1 MGQTGF
7 GYKIKIQDIL
17 DNQIPEQI
25 HAENPKFAEFLQQY
39 YISQEIQGGSVD
51 IIDNLVNYLKLDNLT
66 PDVISGSYE
75 LSSSI
80 SSSDT
85 TISVSNTK
93 GFPDRYGLLKIG
105 DEIITYKSK
114 TTNSFVDCVRGFSGI
129 VEHGKVLTF
138 SSTNASSHDSGSTIS
153 NLSVSFLNEIYKNIK
168 FLLLNE
174 LDTTSLSSELN
185 VNNFIKNSKSLY
197 QTKGTKESIRIL
209 FNALYG
215 ITPQVLD
222 LENFVAKLSNAKYV
236 RRSEVLFQAVSGDDP
251 QKLIGQEISKN
262 TDSSVKATVSEIEI
276 YTRKSEVF
284 YKFLFFIGFSD
295 DTSSGISDF
304 ETTPT
309 TKVVHNIQ
317 TSDNTN
323 TLTVDTTVNFPESGS
338 VFYNNTEIFYTA
350 KSLNQFFGCYTE
362 GDTYINLNIPKTSNV
377 YSSLT
382 YFGYEEG
389 DTSKKVTLRLIGTI
403 SNLLF
408 AEGEAESK
416 YVFNEDQTINV
427 GNFGEIIGN
436 PNRRQTLQQVL
447 ANSLIYNTSTRYEL
461 NTISF
466 QSNFAT
472 ILTEVDFTS
481 LKVGDRVEFLQR
493 NTEILVTDLS
503 NVTVTSID
511 FNTGTVEFSSPLTSL
526 DSNKKYDIRRVLDF
540 ASSNPISLKYDNIA
554 SNIINLYQQNDDNY
568 YIASNSLPGYLITK
582 DLVSSE
588 VSELID
594 YDTFEKKYETVK
606 LSTQT
611 SLLSGDKVYYSHTG
625 DNPIGGLVEGEYY
638 ITVSDDF
645 LEIKLYTSLSSI
657 PANKFIYLSDL
668 PEGTHK
674 FTLNSQKTDD
684 GKLYP
689 QKLFK
694 KIRLN
699 GPLADADTED
709 VGSETVGVL
718 ANGVEIKSYKSP
730 DIFYY
735 GPIDDV
741 DILNT
746 GENFDVVN
754 PPQLSVGVGTAK
766 IEPVVRGSIKDVIV
780 LPHNFEVEEPINL
793 SVTGGNG
800 KNVSLKP
807 ITRSTS
813 RDVFFNAR
821 TLDDNGGLSIDDETI
836 SFLTPHNFYDGQKVY
851 YDKNDINNPSIGIG
865 PYEGADTNTT
875 GTLTNNSSYYVDV
888 INDVTVQLYPTLS
901 DYNAGINTVGFTTVG
916 NFGIHKFKTAPAKVL
931 DKIVVESGGEGF
943 ESRKLTVK
951 PVGVSTIA
959 DTITFKNHGFSS
971 GELVTYST
979 SGTSIGGLSS
989 LNQYYI
995 LKVDD
1000 NSFRLSNAGV
1010 GGTDTQYYNRGK
1022 YEDITSS
1029 GSGYHYF
1036 NYPEIK
1042 VTASYVAT
1050 ASQSTE
1056 TIECVPK
1063 VTGQIIDAFVYEEGE
1078 DYGSTLINVEQISK
1092 LKVLN
1097 GKNAELTPVVTNGE
1111 ITSVVV
1117 SYYGVEYF
1125 SRPDLEVV
1133 GPTGTGAILHPTISN
1148 GRITSVTVISGGKG
1162 YTNNETRVVIKPRG
1176 NNLTAI
1182 PKIRPLHVNNAYRYG
1197 TQFKNRRDASFEV
1210 LEKNKSGELQYLVL
1224 GYQEKLRDVFDD
1236 TGGHSPIIGWA
1247 YDGNPIYGP
1256 FGYTDPNDTQSTIKL
1271 MAPSYVLDTSNVK
1284 NRLSTSDYVPG
1295 YFVEDY
1301 KYTGEGDLD
1310 RFNGRF
1316 CKTPEFPNGIYAYF
1330 ATSELNSEGEYVAK
1344 YPYFV
1349 KNYRSLPLR
1358 ENQNS
1363 DLLNQSFDFKNSNLL
1378 RNTNPYKEGAE
1389 YASYDFFITDKTTK
1403 QIISADIP
1411 SKGVVESFNITEDGD
1426 SFKINDVLNFEPVDN
1441 FGEGLSVT
1449 VSEIKG
1455 KEITSITTKDNKY
1468 TGAKFFKNS
1477 NNSSYIRILP
1487 SHDYTNNSQV
1497 FVSGLSTSRDSL
1509 NAVHDAFVASF
1520 DTILTDEVSDN
1531 GSNYDP
1537 NAAQSTYHAGVTG
1550 IVTDIKL
1557 NNFPSNVA
1565 IGGSIKITG
1574 TGSLAYDQY
1583 FTILNYF
1590 PEYNVIRARKTG
1602 ISGISSAGSVVTFLP
1617 NIVYIDKFQGDDT
1630 KKENYNRYFNPARAI
1645 GVGTQSGTTHVS
1657 DIYIGENVIS
1667 KPIPTRSLYIPNH
1680 GFVTRQEVKINK
1692 RESSA
1697 GINGQNDIGEGVF
1710 DVFDTNVV
1718 PDGKLYVIRKTAD
1731 YIGIVTGPGLTTTSE
1746 GLYFPNP
1753 TGSDNHDYYFSPVE
1767 PEETCEVNQIIS
1779 TVAVST
1785 SHGLSKNDTIALS
1798 VVPQLNVGIGQTTLA
1813 TVKYLPSFDAVSL
1826 KDLVFLSSDVDTD
1839 SNKINFVDHG
1849 LETGDKVYYISTE
1862 VLSGL
1867 STNTYYVS
1875 KIDTNNFRLAETYN
1889 DANKYPPKVI
1899 ELGSASVLS
1908 DQSLSLLSPKVNVI
1922 KNNNL
1927 VFDVGDSSL
1936 LGYDFKLYYDK
1947 KLTREFVSVG
1957 STTELSVIGLGTV
1970 GVTTGA
1976 TVTLKYS
1983 DDLPRELYYGL
1994 SNEVRTVLPLP
2005 EIIDSSKIIFN
2016 DSVFNNTYRVIDTK
2030 DTSFDIF
2037 MGRSLERRSY
2047 NPGDCKVLSYKTT
2060 STTANGPVS
2069 KLKIVS
2075 PGSGY
2080 KNLPYYKSTNS
2091 KNGTGL
2097 SVIAKSSSIGNVN
2110 SYNVLNTGFEYSSD
2124 STLKPKLFT
2133 DKNITLRNS
2142 KEITSISVTFGGRKY
2157 PIAPNLV
2164 IVDTITGKKIDNGLI
2179 TAEMSGGDLGTA
2191 SIEDV
2196 VIGVTPRGM
2205 PSTPVTVK
2213 AVDNANGIRIER
2225 IDGSNVGLMT
2235 CLLKTPILGF
2245 SNDPFKVGDKV
2256 FVEEVESTGGIGYN
2270 SADHGY
2276 AFFEVTSV
2284 EEESNPFEME
2294 IQIPKLYGTPGVAV
2308 TFQVNTFATVIDSEN
2323 YPTFDVEQD
2332 YSKFFIGE
2340 SLTIVNA
2347 DDTHTETDLV
2357 VEFATQNYIKVKG
2370 NYPITTNN
2378 VIRGEASSSVATIE
2392 NIDSINGRVDITP
2405 SSFRELG
2412 WQSDSGKTNTD
2423 TQFISDNDYYQNLSY
2438 TIKSPKTWDE
2448 ISAPL
2453 NSTVHTAGTKNF
2465 ADTQIDGN
2473 ANVVFREGALDSIA
2487 DITQTFISQARTD
2500 IIKNFDMVRDFDVN
2514 GDRSKFLQFKN
2525 VKLANF
2531 TLAKTNRVLN
2541 VDDIS
2546 GLFSSV
2552 DDEQQSLDAIIKVL
2566 NVDKRY
2572 YKVLVQ
2578 VRATDISIDNDL
2590 DNNHL
2595 QLSEFILLNDDGN
2608 SYYVE
2613 KSTIS
2618 NYSDL
2623 SSPSKYGEIVPI
2635 LTDVGTYSLVFKPY
2649 DPYDVDYEI
2658 KLITQE
2664 YNQFSNDTEYT
2675 VAFGHIRNR
2684 YNIDSINVDQT
2695 KNITSLDSSVA
2706 TAFVAELHIIE
2717 NNTNKSEYLEVYGL
2731 HDGTDTSSAI
2741 YKFDGSR
2748 SDITFTGISTGINVS
2763 LSNNTFRLS
2772 YTNYGESKT
2781 TIRSKVT
2788 TFEDPTTLGIGT
2800 YRFKS
2805 PRQQDFSVKTSI
2817 TESKIDSIIGN
2828 TTIKSYDKD
2837 EFSSVRGL
2845 ARVSCGNTSVLHEFK
2860 CLHDD
2865 YDSYIVESPLLA
2877 INGSSYKNNSG
2888 IGTFGSSLDANNL
2901 NIIFYP
2907 DSEYVGS
2914 AVSISQLNTAFYTFF
2929 DEANI
2934 PPSLTFPTVSE
2945 TFSLAK
2951 YIGKNSD
2958 FKNRLNFPLKYE
2970 EKTIFEKSFD
2980 PNDTNVLNPTTGV
2993 FTITDHFFSN
3003 GERLIY
3009 TPDSTFIGIGKSSLH
3024 INTSTDIN
3032 GISTDI
3038 LPRDV
3043 FAIKLNNRSFK
3054 IATNYDNAISGIGVT
3069 FPYLGIGN
3077 AHKFEMEKKNEKVLI
3092 AINDLVQ
3099 YPILNTK
3106 ISHTLE
3112 SNDDGQIGIANTYI
3126 SLSGISSI
3134 KPTDLLLVDNEYM
3147 KVTNV
3152 GLGTTLASS
3161 GSNSPIEFSGDVNI
3175 VEVERGFVGS
3185 SATSHTD
3192 GANVT
3197 IYRGAYNIVG
3207 DEIFFTH
3214 PPRGSIVDLVTRDE
3228 SNLERERSTF
3238 TGRVFLRQDYS
3249 SNEIYDDFSNDFD
3262 GTRTTFNLTIG
3273 GISTVG
3279 FGTTSGNGV
3288 LFINGMFQRPLTQNA
3303 SNHNFEIVQDSNSGI
3318 TSVIF
3323 SGIRNDL
3330 DELTISES
3338 DINQNQLPRGG
3349 IIVSLG
3355 STAGLG
3361 YAPLYGS
3368 KVLLKTDDSGSITD
3382 VVGTATTYQSI
3393 GVTTASYDEIRGI
3406 VTITASQEDV
3416 YKLVKSRVS
3425 RVKLVGLAWTCT
3437 TNPGIVSFF
3446 PYHDSPFDVVGLG
3459 TLTFSVDVGI
3469 STLKHFYS
3477 GNSTIG
3483 FGTVH
3488 PWHADINFGSGYRSG
3503 NVTMNLEDNAKDYVH
3518 KFVSATPSAVQSGGD
3533 YDHTFVSAVAN
3544 GVTSNLGNLPNAVT
3558 DVTYDASTGD
3568 LVITSASHGLSTS
3581 NTISIADNALS
3592 FTCTGDNN
3600 GATKTYPRS
3609 TDPASGASLA
3619 ISAVTTNTITVNVG
3633 TSPIVNHDVTFATYN
3648 PSTGVLVLTIEDHGL
3663 SNGESVGIYTGRLTF
3678 TCSSDNHVTKFNYPR
3693 ETDPLAGIITTITAT
3708 TSNTITV
3715 NAGRMVGSGAN
3726 ITATVGAG
3734 GTLAFN
3740 IVNGG
3745 SGYTE
3750 PVLNIEPPVYENLEM
3765 TGVSRL
3771 GVGET
3776 TDTGI
3781 GMLMNVKIGQSEN
3794 NGATGIGTTM
3804 FEVSS
3809 FNITRNGYAFQR
3821 GDVIEPVGLVTAAGL
3836 SEPLERFQL
3845 YVLDTYNDNVATWQ
3859 FGEMNLID
3867 SVIKYQ
3873 NGKRTAFPL
3882 YYNGEIISFQKDLD
3896 DEDSQDIDFNTL
3908 LVIFINGILQQPN
3921 YAYEFNGGSAVRFL
3935 TPPKAND
3942 DVQIYFYVGTRG
3954 VDSKIIR
3961 VNQTIKIGD
3970 SVQVLQN
3977 NDFLNDSETQDPR
3990 LSFDI
3995 FSADILETSL
4005 YTKQGVDDTLYRP
4018 LNWIKQKEDLVINE
4032 TNFPKTRDSIEP
4044 QIYPTAK
4051 VIKDINTSQNF
4062 IFVDDTSIF
4071 NYEDNLAVDKF
4082 NSVLLPENE
4091 KRVAIATATVSSTG
4105 TITSIN
4111 LVNGGVGYSTD
4122 PTLKISNP
4130 IIGIGTGRSWYNAG
4144 IGTEGDVGIGTTA
4157 VGIATVSNGSVSSFW
4172 LSNAGSGY
4180 TSTNPPQII
4189 ISEPETSYEVL
4200 SNINVVR
4207 GFSGGIVG
4215 IGTTVGIGTGLGIK
4229 FELHRQNGVY
4239 TELEVG
4245 NPIYIFDTHVG
4256 TGLTSIETTESDVV
4270 GISTQFIDNIYTI
4283 HAVDTTTGI
4292 ITCNISDQTSVVGL
4306 GTTGTIINPVGQ
4318 YSWGKL
4324 SGFSRSTSP
4333 ISIGVSGYTVSGLS
4347 SFPTIQR
4354 RGFGGLTETYA
4365 MGLRDTGS
4373 LDETIDL

>member
-114 TTNSFVDCVRGFSGI
+114 TSNSFVDCVRGFSGI

-138 SSTNASSHDSGSTIS
+138 SSTNASSHDGGSTIS

-222 LENFVAKLSNAKYV
+222 LENFVAKLSNAKYI
-236 RRSEVLFQAVSGDDP
+236 RRSEVLFQAVSGGDP
-251 QKLIGQEISKN
+251 QKLIGQEITKN

-276 YTRKSEVF
+276 YTRKNEVF

-309 TKVVHNIQ
+309 TKVVHNIL

-338 VFYNNTEIFYTA
+338 IFYNNIEIFYTA

-362 GDTYINLNIPKTSNV
+362 GDTYINLNIPKTSNIH
-377 YSSLT
+377 SSLT

-416 YVFNEDQTINV
+416 YVFNKDQTINV
-427 GNFGEIIGN
+427 GNFGEIIEN
-436 PNRRQTLQQVL
+436 PNRRQTLQQIL
-447 ANSLIYNTSTRYEL
+447 ANSLIYNTSTRYQL

-611 SLLSGDKVYYSHTG
+611 SLLSGDKVYYSYTG
-625 DNPIGGLVEGEYY
+625 DNPIGGLAEGEYY

-645 LEIKLYTSLSSI
+645 LEIKLYASLSSI

-699 GPLADADTED
+699 GPLADANTED

-735 GPIDDV
+735 GPIDGV
-741 DILNT
+741 DILNP

-754 PPQLSVGVGTAK
+754 PPQLSIGVGTAK
-766 IEPVVRGSIKDVIV
+766 IEPVVRGSIEDVIV
-780 LPHNFEVEEPINL
+780 LPHDFEIEEPITL
-793 SVTGGNG
+793 TVTGGNG

-807 ITRSTS
+807 ITRTTS

-836 SFLTPHNFYDGQKVY
+836 SFLTPHNFYNGQKVY
-851 YDKNDINNPSIGIG
+851 YDKNDVKNPSIGIG
-865 PYEGADTNTT
+865 PYEGSDTNTT
-875 GTLTNNSSYYVDV
+875 GTLTNNSSYYVSV
-888 INDVTVQLYPTLS
+888 INDVTVQLYPTLG

-951 PVGVSTIA
+951 SVGVSTIA

-979 SGTSIGGLSS
+979 SGAAIGGLSS
-989 LNQYYI
+989 SNQYYI
-995 LKVDD
+995 LKIDD

-1042 VTASYVAT
+1042 VTASYIAN

-1133 GPTGTGAILHPTISN
+1133 GPTGNGAILHPTISN
-1148 GRITSVTVISGGKG
+1148 GRITSVTVKSGGRG
-1162 YTNNETRVVIKPRG
+1162 YSNTDTKVVVKPRG

-1210 LEKNKSGELQYLVL
+1210 LEKNKNGELQYLVL
-1224 GYQEKLRDVFDD
+1224 GYQEKLRNVFND

-1271 MAPSYVLDTSNVK
+1271 MAPSYVLDTSIVK
-1284 NRLSTSDYVPG
+1284 NRLSTSDYVAG

-1316 CKTPEFPNGIYAYF
+1316 CKTPEFPDGIYAYF

-1411 SKGVVESFNITEDGD
+1411 SKGVLESFNITEAGD
-1426 SFKINDVLNFEPVDN
+1426 SFKINDVLNFESVDT

-1455 KEITSITTKDNKY
+1455 KQITSITTKDNKY

-1487 SHDYTNNSQV
+1487 SHDYTNNSRV

-1509 NAVHDAFVASF
+1509 NAVHDAFVESF

-1537 NAAQSTYHAGVTG
+1537 NATQSTYHAGVTG

-1574 TGSLAYDQY
+1574 TGALAYDQH

-1602 ISGISSAGSVVTFLP
+1602 IAGISSAGSVVTFLP

-1630 KKENYNRYFNPARAI
+1630 RKENYNRYFNPARAI
-1645 GVGTQSGTTHVS
+1645 GVGTQSGTTYIS
-1657 DIYIGENVIS
+1657 DIYVGENVIS

-1697 GINGQNDIGEGVF
+1697 GINGQNDIGQGVF

-1718 PDGKLYVIRKTAD
+1718 PDGKLYIIRKTAD
-1731 YIGIVTGPGLTTTSE
+1731 YIGIVTSPGLTTTSE
-1746 GLYFPNP
+1746 GLYFPNA
-1753 TGSDNHDYYFSPVE
+1753 TGSDNHDYYLSPVE
-1767 PEETCEVNQIIS
+1767 PEETCEVNQIVS

-1785 SHGLSKNDTIALS
+1785 SHGLSKNDIIELS
-1798 VVPQLNVGIGQTTLA
+1798 VVPQLNVGIGQTTFA

-1936 LGYDFKLYYDK
+1936 LGYDFKLYYDE

-1970 GVTTGA
+1970 GLTTGA

-1994 SNEVRTVLPLP
+1994 SNELRTVLPLP
-2005 EIIDSSKIIFN
+2005 EVNDSSKIIFD
-2016 DSVFNNTYRVIDTK
+2016 DSVFNDTYRIIDTK

-2047 NPGDCKVLSYKTT
+2047 NPSDCKVLSYKTA
-2060 STTANGPVS
+2060 STTADGPVS

-2080 KNLPYYKSTNS
+2080 KNIPYYKSTNS

-2097 SVIAKSSSIGNVN
+2097 SVIGKSNSIGNVN

-2142 KEITSISVTFGGRKY
+2142 KEITNINVTFGGRKY

-2191 SIEDV
+2191 SIDEV

-2213 AVDNANGIRIER
+2213 AIDNANGIRIER

-2276 AFFEVTSV
+2276 AFFDVTSV

-2323 YPTFDVEQD
+2323 YPTFEVEQD

-2370 NYPITTNN
+2370 NYPITINN

-2772 YTNYGESKT
+2772 YTNYGEGKT

-2845 ARVSCGNTSVLHEFK
+2845 ARVSCGNTSVLHEFR

-2877 INGSSYKNNSG
+2877 INGSSYNNNSG

-2907 DSEYVGS
+2907 NSEYVGS

-2934 PPSLTFPTVSE
+2934 PPSLIFPTVSE

-2951 YIGKNSD
+2951 YVGKNSD

-3003 GERLIY
+3003 GERLVY
-3009 TPDSTFIGIGKSSLH
+3009 TPDSTFIGVGKSSLH

-3134 KPTDLLLVDNEYM
+3134 KPTDLLLIDNEYM

-3262 GTRTTFNLTIG
+3262 GTRTTFNLTVG

-3446 PYHDSPFDVVGLG
+3446 PSHNSPFDVVGLG

-3503 NVTMNLEDNAKDYVH
+3503 NVTMNLVDNAKDYVH
-3518 KFVSATPSAVQSGGD
+3518 KFVSAESSSIQVNETDTYLTP
-3533 YDHTFVSAVAN
+3533 
-3544 GVTSNLGNLPNAVT
+3544 
-3558 DVTYDASTGD
+3558 
-3568 LVITSASHGLSTS
+3568 
-3581 NTISIADNALS
+3581 
-3592 FTCTGDNN
+3592 
-3600 GATKTYPRS
+3600 
-3609 TDPASGASLA
+3609 
-3619 ISAVTTNTITVNVG
+3619 
-3633 TSPIVNHDVTFATYN
+3633 TFATYN
-3648 PSTGVLVLTIEDHGL
+3648 PETGVSVITIKSHGL
-3663 SNGESVGIYTGRLTF
+3663 TTSDMVGVGTGSLTF
-3678 TCSSDNHVTKFNYPR
+3678 TCSSDNHTTKFNYPR
-3693 ETDPLAGIITTITAT
+3693 ETDPLAGITTEITAT
-3708 TSNTITV
+3708 TSDTITI
-3715 NAGRMVGSGAN
+3715 NAGKLIGTGAN

-3740 IVNGG
+3740 IVQGG

-3867 SVIKYQ
+3867 SVLKYQ

-3882 YYNGEIISFQKDLD
+3882 YYNGEILSFQKDLEN
-3896 DEDSQDIDFNTL
+3896 EDSQDIDFNTL

-3935 TPPKAND
+3935 SPPKKDD

-3954 VDSKIIR
+3954 VDSSIIR
-3961 VNQTIKIGD
+3961 VNETIKVGD

-3995 FSADILETSL
+3995 FSAEILETSL

-4018 LNWIKQKEDLVINE
+4018 LNWIKQKEDLVINQ
-4032 TNFPKTRDSIEP
+4032 TNYPKTRDSIEP

-4051 VIKDINTSQNF
+4051 VIKDIDTSQNF

-4071 NYEDNLAVDKF
+4071 NYEDTLSVDKF
-4082 NSVLLPENE
+4082 NSVLLPEIE
-4091 KRVAIATATVSSTG
+4091 QRVAIATATVSSEG

-4111 LVNGGVGYSTD
+4111 LVNGGVGYSTN

-4130 IIGIGTGRSWYNAG
+4130 IIGIGEERSWYSAG

-4157 VGIATVSNGSVSSFW
+4157 VGIATINTSSGSVSSFW
-4172 LSNAGSGY
+4172 ISNAGSGY

-4189 ISEPETSYEVL
+4189 ISEPETTYEIL

-4207 GFSGGIVG
+4207 GFSGPIVG

-4229 FELHRQNGVY
+4229 FELYRQNGVY

-4256 TGLTSIETTESDVV
+4256 TGITSIETTESDIV
-4270 GISTQFIDNIYTI
+4270 GISTQFIDNVYTI
-4283 HAVDTTTGI
+4283 HAVDTITGI
-4292 ITCNISDQTSVVGL
+4292 ITCNISDQTSIVGL
-4306 GTTGTIINPVGQ
+4306 GTTGTIISPVGK

-4354 RGFGGLTETYA
+4354 RGFGGLTESYA

-4373 LDETIDL
+4373 LDETINL